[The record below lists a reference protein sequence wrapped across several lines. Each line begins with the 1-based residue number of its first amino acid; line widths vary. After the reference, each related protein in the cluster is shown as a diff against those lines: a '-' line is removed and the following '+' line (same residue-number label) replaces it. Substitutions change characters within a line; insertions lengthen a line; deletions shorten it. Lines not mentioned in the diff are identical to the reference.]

1 MLAERDGLCKR
12 CMEGR
17 VGVTC
22 VRGERGVDC
31 EGGEV
36 RGKSPWF

>member
-1 MLAERDGLCKR
+1 MECGRGEGKSGLCKR
-12 CMEGR
+12 GGMD
-17 VGVTC
+17 C